1 MAKLQLLDCSVA
13 NFYFL
18 FFIDLTGGVDP
29 GTTEN
34 DKMAQ
39 KFLSQLYHKNI

>member
-13 NFYFL
+13 NL
-18 FFIDLTGGVDP
+18 FFIYLIGGVDP